1 LKGKTV
7 EELYTLS
14 AGRWDILVSKVE
26 PGTVEHEQGANLAVT
41 VYCDGSPF
49 AGYAYVERKC
59 GEGSFVEDG
68 VPLSEGPESVGFVL
82 SRRDVQKLEFVLARV
97 HELLRGG
104 SETLGAAGRERPT
117 MPPGQSGPGE
127 DDPEERVGPG
137 EG

>member
-1 LKGKTV
+1 
-7 EELYTLS
+7 
-14 AGRWDILVSKVE
+14 LVSKVE
-26 PGTVEHEQGANLAVT
+26 PGTVEHEQGANLAVS
-41 VYCDGSPF
+41 VYCDGSLF
-49 AGYAYVERKC
+49 VGYAYVERKH

-68 VPLSEGPESVGFVL
+68 VPLSEGPDFVGFVL

>member
-1 LKGKTV
+1 M

-26 PGTVEHEQGANLAVT
+26 PGTVEHEQGANLAVS
-41 VYCDGSPF
+41 VYCDGSLF
-49 AGYAYVERKC
+49 AGYAFVERKH

-68 VPLSEGPESVGFVL
+68 VPLSEGPDFVGFVL
-82 SRRDVQKLEFVLARV
+82 SRRDVQRLEFLLARV

-104 SETLGAAGRERPT
+104 SQGLGAADRDHLMMR
-117 MPPGQSGPGE
+117 PGQSDPEE
-127 DDPEERVGPG
+127 DDPEEGVGLG